1 VVIVVACF
9 FVHDRV
15 TMNFFC
21 CLLDCSVIRGPES
34 RSSRFFDVFSNKIAR
49 TLFKHCEVMPPV
61 IRVVNNPM
69 K

>member
-1 VVIVVACF
+1 
-9 FVHDRV
+9 
-15 TMNFFC
+15 MWSLW
-21 CLLDCSVIRGPES
+21 LLVSLFTVRTFLSSVIKSRGPES